1 QPPENADVLT
11 SLERIWPRQFVQI
24 PVFSLFAGRGASETG
39 SPMTTSTTK
48 VSHANGVILVVVE
61 VHVLSMT

>member
-39 SPMTTSTTK
+39 SPMTTSTTRG
-48 VSHANGVILVVVE
+48 SRANRAILVVVKFLD
-61 VHVLSMT
+61 LSVV